1 MFSSFS
7 NMILFLDVLR
17 SFLYHGMRK
26 RKQTELRN
34 NPCSYGSQFQKLGTE
49 DIKILRWDKKG
60 ARNGCLKKVA

>member
-1 MFSSFS
+1 
-7 NMILFLDVLR
+7 MILFLDVLR

-34 NPCSYGSQFQKLGTE
+34 KPCSFGSQFQKLGTE
-49 DIKILRWDKKG
+49 DIKIRRWDKKG